1 MDLLD
6 DKLKSIKKKVDN
18 IEKKIFNGVDFIY
31 NKDNILL
38 HKEYYELKKIIS
50 IYDDYLTELHNLKE
64 ANVMLSDEKDVEMT
78 GLINEEKKTITKKL
92 NNFKKKLSILLINNH
107 SNNNKNAIV
116 ELRAGTGGDE
126 ATIFVNDILRMY
138 VMYFKINKWKYSII
152 NSQPNIGN
160 GYKEIILQV
169 QGDNVYNYLQFESG
183 VHRVQRIPKTES
195 QGRLHTS
202 AVSVVVLPEIQSVN
216 IKIKTEDIK
225 RETFRSSGAGGQN
238 VNKIESAVRLT
249 HIPTKLVVECQEER
263 SQHKNFE
270 KAITVLKSKL
280 YNLELNRLL
289 SNRANKRKTLVSTGD
304 RSAKIRTYNYPQ
316 GRVTDHRIKK
326 TIYNLENFLNGNI
339 QNMIDSLMIYFNKQ
353 NQENNK

>member
-107 SNNNKNAIV
+107 SNNHKNAIV